1 MKNTLFLI
9 IMAGLM
15 MGCSAPKSAPTSV
28 GSVEL
33 ERYAGL
39 WYDIAS
45 FPMRFQKGCHCTTAE
60 YTLMPKGYVKVENRC
75 RKDGFDGKK
84 SGIKGKAFVVEG
96 SENTK
101 LKVQFFWPFK
111 GDYWIVRLERDYKW
125 AVVSAPGK
133 DYLWILSR
141 TPEMDET
148 LFDKIIDDLRSD
160 GYDVNRLV
168 KVPQGGCR

>member
-1 MKNTLFLI
+1 MKNKLFLI

-15 MGCSAPKSAPTSV
+15 MGCSAPRSTPTSV

-33 ERYAGL
+33 EKYAGL

-60 YTLMPKGYVKVENRC
+60 YTLNPKGYVKVENSC
-75 RKDGFDGKK
+75 RKNGYDGKK
-84 SGIKGKAFVVEG
+84 SGIKGKAYAVEG
-96 SENTK
+96 SKNTK

-111 GDYWIVRLERDYKW
+111 GDYWIVRLEKDYKW

-141 TPEMDET
+141 TPKMDDT
-148 LFDKIIDDLRSD
+148 LFDEIIDDLKND
-160 GYDVNRLV
+160 GYDVDRLV
-168 KVPQGGCR
+168 KVPQECP

>member
-1 MKNTLFLI
+1 ML
-9 IMAGLM
+9 AGLL
-15 MGCSAPKSAPTSV
+15 MGCSAQKSVPTSV

-33 ERYAGL
+33 EKYAGL

-75 RKDGFDGKK
+75 RKDGYDGKK
-84 SGIKGKAFVVEG
+84 QGITGKAFAVEG
-96 SENTK
+96 SNNTK

-111 GDYWIVRLERDYKW
+111 GDYWIVRLEKDYKW

-141 TPEMDET
+141 TPELDTT
-148 LFDKIIDDLRSD
+148 LFDEIIDDLRSD

-168 KVPQGGCR
+168 KVPQGCW

>member
-1 MKNTLFLI
+1 MKNKLFLI

-15 MGCSAPKSAPTSV
+15 MGCSAQKSTPTSV

-33 ERYAGL
+33 EKYAGL

-60 YTLMPKGYVKVENRC
+60 YTLMPKGYVKVDNRC
-75 RKDGFDGKK
+75 RKNSYDGKK

-96 SENTK
+96 SNNTK

-111 GDYWIVRLERDYKW
+111 GDYWIVRLEKDYKW
-125 AVVSAPGK
+125 AVVSAPAK

-141 TPEMDET
+141 TPQMEEATFDE
-148 LFDKIIDDLRSD
+148 IIRDLRSD
-160 GYDVNRLV
+160 GYDVDRLV
-168 KVPQGGCR
+168 KVPQECQ